1 MQCKPCEAS
10 IPLKSCLTLDSCSKE
25 KECTPEELNEHEV
38 LSFISENKDNIILV
52 FGQKI
57 YPMQRSLIRKNI
69 KKDEN
74 IFLDDTNNKYFQIMG
89 RHLID
94 DKEIKDVT
102 NKDLSIFN
110 ISTLK
115 NVIRVKNK
123 NSNIYSSRSIYHVEP
138 YTVQEYEEMI

>member
-10 IPLKSCLTLDSCSKE
+10 IPLKSCLTLDSCNKE
-25 KECTPEELNEHEV
+25 KECAPEELNEHEV
-38 LSFISENKDNIILV
+38 LSFLSENKDNIILV

-57 YPMQRSLIRKNI
+57 YPMQRSIIRKNI
-69 KKDEN
+69 KKEEN
-74 IFLDDTNNKYFQIMG
+74 IFTDEQNNKYFQIMG

-94 DKEIKDVT
+94 DKEIKDIT
-102 NKDLSIFN
+102 DKKLSIFN

-115 NVIRVKNK
+115 NVVRVKNK
-123 NSNIYSSRSIYHVEP
+123 SASFSRSVYHVEP